1 MPVKDGR
8 PPGPAYGGRVWQERN
23 RMREVLKTNNPV
35 ELNFAEVILA
45 DAGIETVV
53 FDGHMSVM
61 DGSMVILPRRL
72 MVADADEARAREILT
87 EALGSAPAWD

>member
-1 MPVKDGR
+1 
-8 PPGPAYGGRVWQERN
+8 
-23 RMREVLKTNNPV
+23 MREVLKTNNPV

-45 DAGIETVV
+45 DAGIDCVV

-72 MVADADEARAREILT
+72 MVADSDAPQAEAILR
-87 EALGSAPAWD
+87 EALAAKPEWA